1 MAVVGLFAAPPP
13 FPEAQTTPRG
23 LGVNLGGM
31 DCQWCRGFELT
42 VSSRDLSSKISG
54 KERDIAVEKLDVY
67 KEWFLDVVM
76 QRGKRDTLVLIPIE
90 NISPRYRDDP
100 PL

>member
-1 MAVVGLFAAPPP
+1 MAMVSLYWFLSGENKVIRP
-13 FPEAQTTPRG
+13 QI
-23 LGVNLGGM
+23 
-31 DCQWCRGFELT
+31 LT
-42 VSSRDLSSKISG
+42 SLDRELSSKITQ
-54 KERDIAVEKLDVY
+54 KQRDVAVSKLDVY

-76 QRGKRDTLVLIPIE
+76 KQGERDTLVLIPIE